1 MSSQATRRLC
11 FVTWKPLVRLHG
23 SYQICFLYLLVSA
36 LQPEC
41 VDGIGEYCHG
51 WADAYNIWHKGFQCP
66 ELYDGEDAR
75 YCCGTCTLRY
85 CCTAAE
91 ARLDQSSCDNDN
103 FLEFEKDGK
112 TVAKPPQVPTYLP
125 FLIVASAF
133 VSFVVVGSVFAIC
146 CCRCLKPKPRDHQ
159 GGSVPAQS
167 RLLESSGPSTD
178 AMTPSRHSSASSS
191 SAGRSTMAGRQQNV
205 CTPGTEVTVNMY
217 GPAGGVYP
225 ISSAQAQQY
234 MPAAQPHGA
243 FFQPYLNYGIAP
255 EHGIMM
261 TQAFLDNRS
270 TYSQQPARSFQ
281 QAPMHSEQLYTGVN
295 I

>member
-1 MSSQATRRLC
+1 MAIC
-11 FVTWKPLVRLHG
+11 FVV
-23 SYQICFLYLLVSA
+23 CFLYLLVSA

-41 VDGIGEYCHG
+41 VDSTGEYCHG
-51 WADAYNIWHKGFQCP
+51 WADAYNVWHTGFQCP
-66 ELYDGEDAR
+66 ELYDGEDSR

-103 FLEFEKDGK
+103 FFEFEKDGK
-112 TVAKPPQVPTYLP
+112 TEPEPPQVPTYLP

-146 CCRCLKPKPRDHQ
+146 CCHCLKPKPRDRQ

-167 RLLESSGPSTD
+167 RLLESSGPSSD
-178 AMTPSRHSSASSS
+178 GMTPSRHSSASSS
-191 SAGRSTMAGRQQNV
+191 SAGRSTVTARQQNI

-217 GPAGGVYP
+217 GPAGGGYP
-225 ISSAQAQQY
+225 IAGPQAQQY
-234 MPAAQPHGA
+234 IPAAQPHGP
-243 FFQPYLNYGIAP
+243 FFQPYLNYGIPP
-255 EHGIMM
+255 EHSMMM
-261 TQAFLDNRS
+261 TQAFLDTRS
-270 TYSQQPARSFQ
+270 TYSQQPAHAFQ
-281 QAPMHSEQLYTGVN
+281 QAPMHTEQLYTGVN